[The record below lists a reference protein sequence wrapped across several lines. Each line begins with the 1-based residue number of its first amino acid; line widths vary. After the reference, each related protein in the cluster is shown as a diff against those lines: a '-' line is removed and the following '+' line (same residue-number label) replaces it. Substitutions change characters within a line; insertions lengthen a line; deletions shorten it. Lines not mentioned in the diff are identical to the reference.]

1 MDASIEI
8 QIKNLL
14 KPFRIRTGVTYSF
27 LFNSDGLVIAIDQ
40 ESLNEDEDFYQS
52 ISAICAGIILFAE
65 QGIMMTDNSSNVKE
79 IVIQGGNQIE
89 SDSFTITIDFISDEI
104 IFACIFPSVLNYS
117 VIKFELKN
125 TTQSLIKLFNIED
138 MGENTSIEQIKT

>member
-1 MDASIEI
+1 MDASIEN

-14 KPFRIRTGVTYSF
+14 KPFRIRTGVTTSF
-27 LFNSDGLVIAIDQ
+27 LFNNDGLVIAIDQ
-40 ESLNEDEDFYQS
+40 ESLSEDEDFYQS
-52 ISAICAGIILFAE
+52 ISAICAGIISFAE
-65 QGIMMTDNSSNVKE
+65 QGILMTDSSNNVKD

-89 SDSFTITIDFISDEI
+89 SDSFTITIDFISNEI

-125 TTQSLIKLFNIED
+125 TTQSLIKLFNND
-138 MGENTSIEQIKT
+138 NMSENASIQQIKT